1 MHEIETQFT
10 EIFSLLQNPNKHKL
24 DRAILALT
32 NIPTNTIKHFCTQEN
47 ERAKNLCAQFAS
59 CIENVLLNG
68 EICEVEYLNLF
79 TLLYEANPKPNP
91 AFEVFLKNLSPLL
104 FDPQSSEVENI
115 LFLQILSL
123 CKMFASSAREG
134 MEFFIA
140 HVSLIDINVPQ
151 RDYLSDFI
159 LQRFPELGV
168 DFGLFLQ
175 SMQGVLKNCLNL
187 STMRRRSLFNW
198 QLHCFWNVEGYF
210 NNLDWLTLY
219 PTWREV
225 FYTLLERTK
234 QALDS
239 ENIANA
245 LEWLDETLYVQFFI
259 YHICGNS
266 FHTQAQWRDF
276 NEEIDKKGA
285 KTYALFAPLKS
296 QLLEYATEIIAQN
309 AQNTTKNQSN
319 SHIPIIGILKD
330 RIVENSPYKVE
341 YSLFKNLLENETFS
355 KHYRLKIYNM
365 SLLEKSPDEPELVR
379 NLESLGVE
387 ICNITQIENTKG
399 FYNSHFLKALLLL
412 AQLEN
417 DGIKVLLSPNNGYGI
432 SDFLLSIRAC
442 ERQIY
447 YSHGN
452 FVYDIAGID
461 TRATHICNAQKSV
474 VHEGF
479 SFAGIPVKMDS
490 QFYNPPLNEIALRT
504 LEVLKAHFPTKR
516 LGTIGRLVKIT
527 SKPYLR
533 MVLHL
538 MREFKECVYLACG
551 GGNEKAVRTMIDE
564 VFWEMTKAQ
573 GENPQDK
580 ALRNEN
586 LAQELESLQARF
598 FFEGFVDSAIYGHLI
613 DVWLD
618 SFPLEQGES
627 RIEYIAKGGIAL
639 TLSAE
644 NRDMRAKRIESW
656 IDSHRAI
663 LEEFLDFAPLDSIP
677 LDSMCSN
684 FLTQNMDFL
693 TIPQKPTNMQE
704 LQQFLYASPLVAF
717 SEEEYLTKA
726 RTILNIPLQMLESL
740 RAYSLQ
746 ERAIWDF
753 VRAKL
758 GVEAFLELIAHKDS

>member
-1 MHEIETQFT
+1 MDEIKAQFA

-24 DRAILALT
+24 DKAILALA
-32 NIPTNTIKHFCTQEN
+32 NIPASAIKHFCTQEN

-79 TLLYEANPKPNP
+79 ALLCEANPKPNP
-91 AFEVFLKNLSPLL
+91 AFEVFLQNLSPLL

-159 LQRFPELGV
+159 LQRFPKLGV
-168 DFGLFLQ
+168 DFALFLQ
-175 SMQGVLKNCLNL
+175 SMQGALKNCLNL
-187 STMRRRSLFNW
+187 SKMRRRSLFNW

-219 PTWREV
+219 PAWREV
-225 FYTLLERTK
+225 FYALLERTK

-239 ENIANA
+239 KNIANA
-245 LEWLDETLYVQFFI
+245 LEWLDEALYVQFFI

-276 NEEIDKKGA
+276 NKEIDKEGA
-285 KTYALFAPLKS
+285 KIYALFAPLKS
-296 QLLEYATEIIAQN
+296 QLLEYTPEIIAQN
-309 AQNTTKNQSN
+309 AQNSAKNQSD
-319 SHIPIIGILKD
+319 SHLPIIAILKD

-341 YSLFKNLLENETFS
+341 YSLFKNLLENEAFS

-365 SLLEKSPDEPELVR
+365 GLLEKSTDAPELVQS
-379 NLESLGVE
+379 LESLGVE
-387 ICNITQIENTKG
+387 VCNIAQIENAKG

-417 DGIKVLLSPNNGYGI
+417 DGVKVLLSPNNGYGI

-461 TRATHICNAQKSV
+461 ARATHICNAQKSV

-479 SFAGIPVKMDS
+479 RFVGIPVKMDS
-490 QFYNPPLNEIALRT
+490 QFYNPPLDEASLRA

-533 MVLHL
+533 VVLRL
-538 MREFKECVYLACG
+538 MRESKECVYLACG
-551 GGNEKAVRTMIDE
+551 GGNEKAVRAMIDE
-564 VFWEMTKAQ
+564 GFWELAQAQ
-573 GENPQDK
+573 GENPQAK
-580 ALRNEN
+580 ALRDEN
-586 LAQELESLQARF
+586 LGQELKSLQAHF
-598 FFEGFVDSAIYGHLI
+598 SFEGFVDSAIYGHLI

-627 RIEYIAKGGIAL
+627 RIEYVAKGGIAL

-644 NRDMRAKRIESW
+644 NKGIRAKRIESW
-656 IDSHRAI
+656 VDSHRAT
-663 LEEFLDFAPLDSIP
+663 LEEFLDSTSLDSTF
-677 LDSMCSN
+677 SN
-684 FLTQNMDFL
+684 FSAQSTQDADFIAL
-693 TIPQKPTNMQE
+693 PQKPTNTQE
-704 LQQFLYASPLVAF
+704 LQKFLYAGPLVAF

-726 RTILNIPLQMLESL
+726 RAILDASLQVLESL

-753 VRAKL
+753 VREKL
-758 GVEAFLELIAHKDS
+758 GVQVFLELIAHKDS

>member
-1 MHEIETQFT
+1 MHEIKAQLA

-24 DRAILALT
+24 DKAILTLA
-32 NIPTNTIKHFCTQEN
+32 NIPKNAIKHFCAQEDK
-47 ERAKNLCAQFAS
+47 RAKDLCAQFAS
-59 CIENVLLNG
+59 CIEKVLLNG

-79 TLLYEANPKPNP
+79 TLLREANPNPNP
-91 AFEVFLKNLSPLL
+91 AFEVFLQNLSPLL
-104 FDPQSSEVENI
+104 FSPQSSEVENI

-140 HVSLIDINVPQ
+140 YVSLIDINTSQ
-151 RDYLSDFI
+151 RDHLSDFI
-159 LQRFPELGV
+159 LQRFPQLGV
-168 DFGLFLQ
+168 DFALFLQ
-175 SMQGVLKNCLNL
+175 SMQGALKNCLKL
-187 STMRRRSLFNW
+187 SKMRRRSLFNW

-239 ENIANA
+239 KDITNA
-245 LEWLDETLYVQFFI
+245 LEWLDEALYVQFFI

-266 FHTQAQWRDF
+266 FHTQTQWRDF
-276 NEEIDKKGA
+276 NEEIDKEGA
-285 KTYALFAPLKS
+285 KFYTLFAPLKN
-296 QLLEYATEIIAQN
+296 QLLEYTPEIIAQN
-309 AQNTTKNQSN
+309 IQNTAKNQPN
-319 SHIPIIGILKD
+319 SHLPIIAILKD

-341 YSLFKNLLENETFS
+341 YSLFKNLLKNEAFS
-355 KHYRLKIYNM
+355 KRYRLKIYNM
-365 SLLEKSPDEPELVR
+365 SLLEKSLDEPELVK

-387 ICNITQIENTKG
+387 ICNIAQIENTKG

-412 AQLEN
+412 AQIEN
-417 DGIKVLLSPNNGYGI
+417 DGAKVLLSPNNGYGI
-432 SDFLLSIRAC
+432 SDFLLSMRAC

-452 FVYDIAGID
+452 FVYDIVGVDA
-461 TRATHICNAQKSV
+461 RATHICNAQRIV
-474 VHEGF
+474 VCEGF

-490 QFYNPPLNEIALRT
+490 QFYNPPLNEASLRAL
-504 LEVLKAHFPTKR
+504 EALKAHYPTKR

-533 MVLHL
+533 VVLRL
-538 MREFKECVYLACG
+538 MRESKECIYLACG
-551 GGNEKAVRTMIDE
+551 GGNEKAVRTMINE
-564 VFWEMTKAQ
+564 VFWEIAKVQ
-573 GENPQDK
+573 
-580 ALRNEN
+580 NEN
-586 LAQELESLQARF
+586 LTQELKALQARF

-627 RIEYIAKGGIAL
+627 RIEYVAKGGIAL

-644 NRDMRAKRIESW
+644 NRDTRAKRIESW
-656 IDSHRAI
+656 VDSHRAL
-663 LEEFLDFAPLDSIP
+663 LEEFLGSAVLTSAPLDSTHA
-677 LDSMCSN
+677 N
-684 FLTQNMDFL
+684 FSAQSTQSIDFL
-693 TIPQKPTNMQE
+693 TLPQKPTNTQE
-704 LQQFLYASPLVAF
+704 LQQFLYNNPLVAF

-726 RTILNIPLQMLESL
+726 RAILNAPSQMLESL

-753 VRAKL
+753 VREKL
-758 GVEAFLELIAHKDS
+758 GTQAFLELIAKDF